1 MQNREGKCNIL
12 WWRTSASNITNIY
25 YYVHGL
31 LFFDIHGSMAIKKYY
46 TLFYLQ
52 SLCTQ
57 IFSKAYMYSNLTS
70 LLQKYTPDS
79 TPLLFI
85 NLK

>member
-1 MQNREGKCNIL
+1 
-12 WWRTSASNITNIY
+12 
-25 YYVHGL
+25 
-31 LFFDIHGSMAIKKYY
+31 MAIKKYY

-85 NLK
+85 NLKWREIGKSGVWKLSTMLLLSLDLKGKVAAWCCYSDVED